1 LKAINPMSHETARTR
16 LTDQRV
22 EVVGQL
28 AELGATEDGSL
39 TDDMDF
45 GGAFADAAAA
55 TAERTEL
62 LGIVE
67 SLRKRLAEID
77 KALQRIAEGT
87 YGTCANCGREIGTA
101 RLEHRPESIH
111 CVDCKAANAG

>member
-1 LKAINPMSHETARTR
+1 MTLMPHEIARKR
-16 LTDQRV
+16 LIEQRV
-22 EVVGQL
+22 DIVSQL
-28 AELGATEDGSL
+28 AELGATEDGAL

-62 LGIVE
+62 LGIVD
-67 SLRKRLAEID
+67 SLKQRLVEID
-77 KALQRIAEGT
+77 KALQRIVEGT
-87 YGTCANCGREIGTA
+87 YGTCANCGKEIGAA

-111 CVDCKAANAG
+111 CVDCQAAIPT

>member
-1 LKAINPMSHETARTR
+1 MTLMPHETARTR
-16 LTDQRV
+16 LTEQRV
-22 EVVGQL
+22 EIVSQL
-28 AELGATEDGSL
+28 AELGATEDGAL

-62 LGIVE
+62 LGIVD
-67 SLRKRLAEID
+67 SLKQRLVEID
-77 KALQRIAEGT
+77 KALQRIADGT
-87 YGTCANCGREIGTA
+87 YGICANCGKEIGAA

-111 CVDCKAANAG
+111 CVDCKAASAV